1 MIRFDVITL
10 FPEMVRGPFEAS
22 IFKRAQQAGLIEV
35 RVVNLRDFAAGRHK
49 VTDDAPF
56 GGGGGMVMKPEPI
69 FAAVEAM
76 RCAAEAGCRERTI
89 LLTPQG
95 ARFDQRK
102 AEELAQQ
109 QHLILI
115 CGHYEGVD
123 ERVREHL
130 ATDEISIGDYVLTGG
145 ELPAM
150 VVVDA
155 VGRLVPG
162 VLGNRQSPES
172 DSFSSGLLEHP
183 QYTRPAQFR
192 SWRVP
197 EVLLSGDH
205 EKVRRWQREQ
215 ALKRTLLRRP
225 DLLERAELSE
235 QDRQTL
241 ERLRWEITQAEQNK
255 EEVR

>member
-1 MIRFDVITL
+1 MIRFDIITL
-10 FPEMVRGPFEAS
+10 FPEMVSGPFEAS
-22 IFKRAQQAGLIEV
+22 IFKRARDAGLVDV
-35 RVVNLRDFAAGRHK
+35 RIINLRDFAEGKHK
-49 VTDDAPF
+49 VADDAPF
-56 GGGGGMVMKPEPI
+56 GGGGGMVLKPEPV

-76 RCAAEAGCRERTI
+76 RCATNSGCKERVI

-95 ARFDQRK
+95 PRFDQRR
-102 AEELAQQ
+102 AEELAQED
-109 QHLILI
+109 HLILV

-130 ATDEISIGDYVLTGG
+130 VTDEISIGDYVLTGG

-162 VLGNRQSPES
+162 VLGNEQSPES

-183 QYTRPAQFR
+183 QYTRPAEFR

-197 EVLLSGDH
+197 EVLVSGDH

-215 ALKRTLLRRP
+215 ALRRTLVRRP
-225 DLLERAELSE
+225 DLLEEAQLADEDHEILEQLRCELAEA
-235 QDRQTL
+235 Q
-241 ERLRWEITQAEQNK
+241 